1 MASNKTILKLPNG
14 RPSPYKPEYDEMLI
28 EHMSQGFS
36 FESFAGV
43 VNVCRSTV
51 YHWCDLYP
59 SFSDAKNLG
68 FAKMQLH
75 DEKLYLEAMRGKN
88 KNVNTVLMLFKMKNC
103 HNWTEKKEVA
113 QIEDNSKL
121 IIELDSSEYS
131 NGRD

>member
-1 MASNKTILKLPNG
+1 
-14 RPSPYKPEYDEMLI
+14 
-28 EHMSQGFS
+28 
-36 FESFAGV
+36 
-43 VNVCRSTV
+43 
-51 YHWCDLYP
+51 
-59 SFSDAKNLG
+59 
-68 FAKMQLH
+68 MQLH